1 MLTPHSTPQTIDVS
15 QSVFTTVRERVA
27 NGNRVQHE
35 WEEEEEVEEIGVQ
48 RSATSPPLLE
58 SVTGQRK
65 GQYSTSTERERE
77 RERERGGESKGGR
90 NKVEV
95 TAEVHESAVSS
106 VRSETRSQQLLRVEP
121 AMGAAETA
129 TSNGGQTEIESFSED
144 TKTKVFSLKFSDD
157 EL

>member
-1 MLTPHSTPQTIDVS
+1 MS

-27 NGNRVQHE
+27 NGNGVRHE

-77 RERERGGESKGGR
+77 SKGGR
-90 NKVEV
+90 NEVEV

-106 VRSETRSQQLLRVEP
+106 VRSQQLLRVEP